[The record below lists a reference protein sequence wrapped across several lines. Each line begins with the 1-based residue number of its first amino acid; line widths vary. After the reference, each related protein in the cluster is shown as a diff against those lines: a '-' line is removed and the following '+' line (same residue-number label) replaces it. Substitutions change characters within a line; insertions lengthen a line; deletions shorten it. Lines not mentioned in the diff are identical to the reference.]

1 VSKKRKNNLELKT
14 LYRRFKKNIKNRI
27 NELKHNFNNPDKMLK
42 EFVFCLLTPQSK
54 AKVCWKAVEEIF
66 EKNCVKDKGKLLNCL
81 RGVRFKNNKAN
92 YILHNIFSFAQLRK
106 YLTAEKD
113 VFKLRE
119 FLVKNVKGYGY
130 KEASHFLRNIGKG
143 KDIAILDRHILK
155 NLKIYGVI
163 DKIPA
168 TLPKRK
174 YLEIESK
181 MRNFSKKIKIP
192 MNELDFVLW
201 AKETGEVFK

>member
-130 KEASHFLRNIGKG
+130 
-143 KDIAILDRHILK
+143 RHILK

-163 DKIPA
+163 DEIPA
-168 TLPKRK
+168 TLSKRK